1 MVETNGKYEW
11 FGNRCERLKAL
22 WPKYTASQI
31 AKMFGDVT
39 RNAIIGK
46 ANRLKLPRKK
56 PSGNTHPRPRPK
68 PKPVALPPL
77 PPEPPAPA
85 MPPEFLALTFDELEA
100 GDCRYPEGDYV
111 PFRFCGQMAEEGSN
125 YCRFHKGLTSHE
137 ASNRRDNYNGFQE
150 WRGVR

>member
-11 FGNRCERLKAL
+11 FGNRCERLRAL

-56 PSGNTHPRPRPK
+56 PSGNPHPPRIRPRPK
-68 PKPVALPPL
+68 PVAPPPI
-77 PPEPPAPA
+77 PPEPPPVIQ
-85 MPPEFLALTFDELEA
+85 PEFLGLTFDELES

-111 PFRFCGQMAEEGSN
+111 PFRFCGQFVEEGSS
-125 YCRFHKGLTSHE
+125 YCRFHRHIVCHE
-137 ASNRRDNYNGFQE
+137 VSARRDPYNDFTHY
-150 WRGVR
+150 RGVR